1 MVGAAVSGTGR
12 DWRDWPDW
20 PDCFVMT
27 RSKTAR
33 VPITNLL
40 LRLP

>member
-12 DWRDWPDW
+12 DWRDWPD
-20 PDCFVMT
+20 CFVMT

-33 VPITNLL
+33 VPMTNLL